1 MSQISKLIAAAALAV
16 AAACTPGLAQDKL
29 ATLNDNDGLVVD
41 KGSFTV
47 VKGNGAKAN
56 PLATLKRMGAREV
69 SDSAIIYRSG
79 NKLYIVDGKLPSK
92 MPKQYSSSLK
102 EWCPTCHWYV
112 PQTYM
117 R

>member
-1 MSQISKLIAAAALAV
+1 MLHRTKLLAAAAFV
-16 AAACTPGLAQDKL
+16 AAVTSAPVLAQEKI

-47 VKGNGAKAN
+47 VKANGAKAN
-56 PLATLKRMGAREV
+56 PIATLKRMGAREV

-79 NKLYIVDGKLPSK
+79 NKLYIVDGKLPPK

-112 PQTYM
+112 PQSYM